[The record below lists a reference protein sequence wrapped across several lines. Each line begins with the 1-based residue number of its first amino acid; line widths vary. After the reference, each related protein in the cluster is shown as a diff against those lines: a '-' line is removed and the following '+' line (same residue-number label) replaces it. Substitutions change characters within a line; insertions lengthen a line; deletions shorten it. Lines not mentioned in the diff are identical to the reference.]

1 MLDTG
6 STDGAQQN
14 RRSNRNVRPKR
25 ALTWVSLT
33 ATAVLLAAS
42 CGSAAD
48 DADPDT
54 PPRPGTL
61 LAQRPLTNGG
71 PTIAAAAA
79 SATYFRYISTAPDKS
94 PIEVSGAVY
103 LPKGTAP
110 EGGWPLVAYAHG
122 TAGVV
127 SDCAPTNS
135 PALYGNDV
143 TVANLLDAHKAV
155 VMTNYQGLDGPGAAP
170 YLHAESSGY
179 DVLDSV
185 RAVRQLDLPL
195 TKKVVLVGLSQGGRA
210 TESAAET
217 AATYAPEL
225 EIIGDVL
232 LSPALRSELAQAA
245 ETKTLTVGQYMMLP
259 YLVSAVRYSDPDY
272 SFDKVLHGPLLTA
285 APRLE
290 ALCTGQTTLKD
301 LAIGQAAT
309 PAAAQFVDDAARRAL
324 ADYEA
329 GGNLP
334 KAVTDIPTFISR
346 GDNDDL
352 VSTAWTNQAV
362 ADMCSLGT
370 NLVDNV
376 LPGGHEAWRARGES
390 VTAWI
395 NDRFAGQPAPA
406 TTCRR

>member
-1 MLDTG
+1 M
-6 STDGAQQN
+6 
-14 RRSNRNVRPKR
+14 RPKR
-25 ALTWVSLT
+25 ALTWISLA
-33 ATAVLLAAS
+33 ATAVLVAAS
-42 CGSAAD
+42 CGNSSETADTTEAAQ
-48 DADPDT
+48 
-54 PPRPGTL
+54 RPGTL

-71 PTIAAAAA
+71 PTISAAAG
-79 SATYFRYISTAPDKS
+79 SATYIRYISTAPDKS

-103 LPKGTAP
+103 LPKGQAP

-122 TAGVV
+122 TSGVA

-135 PALYGNDV
+135 PGLYGNDT
-143 TVANLLDAHKAV
+143 TVADLLDSRKAV

-185 RAVRQLDLPL
+185 RAAQQLDLPV
-195 TKKVVLVGLSQGGRA
+195 TEEVVLVGLSQGGRA

-217 AATYAPEL
+217 AKAYAPDL
-225 EIIGDVL
+225 KIIGNVL

-245 ETKTLTVGQYMMLP
+245 ETKTLTIGQYLLLP
-259 YLVSAVRYSDPDY
+259 YLVAAVRYNDPDY
-272 SFDKVLHGPLLTA
+272 SFDKVLHGALLSA

-290 ALCTGQTTLKD
+290 GLCTGQSTLKD
-301 LAIGQAAT
+301 LAIGQSAT
-309 PAAAQFVDDAARRAL
+309 PAAVQFVDDDARQAL

-329 GGNLP
+329 SGNLP
-334 KAVTDIPTFISR
+334 KVATDIPTFISR

-352 VSTAWTNQAV
+352 VNTAWGNQAV

-370 NLVDNV
+370 DLVDTV
-376 LPGGHEAWRARGES
+376 LPGGHEAWRARGDL

-395 NDRFAGQPAPA
+395 NDRFAGAPVPA